1 MGQNLNPF
9 RAGRKPR
16 RAGPATVAPSKTRS
30 PAVLPAGL
38 LKIARK
44 CLLRRGGRRRIALL
58 ALLGLL
64 VVLLLMLFLRVLR
77 RVRGGR
83 RRGRGRGR
91 GRGRLGEGRA
101 GDQGKRD
108 DRNELLEHVVSKQ
121 GFVCAQRARGG
132 RIITGFP
139 AAKSHM
145 TAK

>member
-1 MGQNLNPF
+1 MGENLNPF
-9 RAGRKPR
+9 GLGRKPR
-16 RAGPATVAPSKTRS
+16 RAELRRRPRKTRS
-30 PAVLPAGL
+30 PAVLRAGL

-44 CLLRRGGRRRIALL
+44 CLLRRGGRGRVALL
-58 ALLGLL
+58 LAALALL

-77 RVRGGR
+77 RVRGR
-83 RRGRGRGR
+83 RRSGRGRGR
-91 GRGRLGEGRA
+91 GRGRLSEGRA